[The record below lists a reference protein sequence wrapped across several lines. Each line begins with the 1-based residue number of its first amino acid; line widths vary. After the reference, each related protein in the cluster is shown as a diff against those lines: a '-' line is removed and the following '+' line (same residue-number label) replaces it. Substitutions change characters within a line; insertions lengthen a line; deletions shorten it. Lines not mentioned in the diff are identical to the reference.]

1 MSVNLYFAT
10 EYLKS
15 FTGYNTT
22 FRILPCYLALST
34 TIPNADGSN
43 FTEPPAS
50 LGYGRF
56 TLTTNDTT
64 VFGNVT
70 VENGTA
76 TVTNITPILRWIATG
91 SWGRIRAIGLFA
103 TLQDTVP
110 YVFARLDETID
121 ITTDEIPV
129 ISNGE
134 LVIEIGCENGRIH
147 NDLLS
152 GAMGFFT
159 GVNANN
165 PLGGR
170 CLLGLSLTE
179 PNADGSNFTEPEY
192 AYGYSRA
199 ILGEGAEWRYHAI
212 SSSAQSV
219 GNGYYYVFNDKE
231 IEFPQA
237 TAEWGTLTHF
247 GLFASND
254 STAKPLVWG
263 KLSTNVKIERNHVP
277 LFKYGAFSLWLK

>member
-10 EYLKS
+10 EYLKA
-15 FTGYNTT
+15 FTGYHTT

-50 LGYGRF
+50 RGYGRVMI
-56 TLTTNDTT
+56 TSNNDT
-64 VFGNVT
+64 VFGDV
-70 VENGTA
+70 VVLDGTA
-76 TVTNITPILRWIATG
+76 MVANNTPILRYIATG

-110 YVFARLDETID
+110 YVFAPLEESID
-121 ITTDEIPV
+121 ITTDELPV
-129 ISNGE
+129 ISIGE
-134 LVIEIGCENGRIH
+134 LTITIGCENGRVN
-147 NDLLS
+147 NDLLP

-165 PLGGR
+165 PLGDK
-170 CLLGLSLTE
+170 CYLGLSLTE

-192 AYGYSRA
+192 AYGYSRM
-199 ILGEGAEWRYHAI
+199 ILGEGEGWRYHAI
-212 SSSAQSV
+212 SFAQSV
-219 GNGYYYVFNDKE
+219 GNGSYYVFNDKE

-237 TAEWGTLTHF
+237 TALWGTLTHF
-247 GLFASND
+247 GLFSSLNA
-254 STAKPLVWG
+254 TARPLVWG
-263 KLSTNVKIERNHVP
+263 RLSTAVTIERNHVP